1 MPEYTLPGGNEY
13 VYTAASFWTSG
24 FFPSSIYLLYERRAK
39 WPQVVGDVSDQP
51 TLQPDVAKLQS
62 AARWWSQNLHAQA
75 HLTDTHD
82 LGFLIFPWARLGW
95 ELDGSEDCYHS
106 MLVAAHGL
114 AARFDPRVGC
124 IRSWD
129 TCFTKR
135 YAFADPK
142 EDFLVIIDNMMSSL
156 LPFSCLAKHR
166 ASSLAADLLF
176 LLSDLEL
183 MYYVADLTK
192 DPRLARIATSHA
204 HKTLESHIRPD
215 NSTCHVVNF
224 EQTDGS
230 VKQRMTNQ
238 GYSDES
244 CWSRGQAWGITGFA
258 QCYKWT
264 AEPKFLEASKA
275 LADYFLTRL
284 PPDGVP
290 FWDFD
295 APEPAPRDTSAAMVA
310 AYGMLLLFE
319 AERRDNK
326 KYYDAAMRIVSG
338 VVRTSLSPEARFLV
352 TPGGGGSEVDLGG
365 HDTIL
370 LHATINNYEF
380 APRRWA
386 DRGLVY
392 ADYYFIL
399 FGNKLLELGLA

>member
-1 MPEYTLPGGNEY
+1 VTL
-13 VYTAASFWTSG
+13 SF
-24 FFPSSIYLLYERRAK
+24 A
-39 WPQVVGDVSDQP
+39 
-51 TLQPDVAKLQS
+51 
-62 AARWWSQNLHAQA
+62 
-75 HLTDTHD
+75 LT
-82 LGFLIFPWARLGW
+82 
-95 ELDGSEDCYHS
+95 
-106 MLVAAHGL
+106 
-114 AARFDPRVGC
+114 
-124 IRSWD
+124 
-129 TCFTKR
+129 
-135 YAFADPK
+135 FAP
-142 EDFLVIIDNMMSSL
+142 
-156 LPFSCLAKHR
+156 
-166 ASSLAADLLF
+166 
-176 LLSDLEL
+176 DLEL

-192 DPRLARIATSHA
+192 DPRLAKIATRHA
-204 HKTLESHIRPD
+204 HKTLKSHIRAD

-275 LADYFLTRL
+275 LADYFLARL
-284 PPDGVP
+284 PADDVP

-295 APEPAPRDTSAAMVA
+295 APQPAPRDTSAAMVA

-319 AERRDNK
+319 TEREDNK

-338 VVRTSLSPEARFLV
+338 VVRISLSPEARFCA
-352 TPGGGGSEVDLGG
+352 TSNGDSDVDLGG

-386 DRGLVY
+386 DHGLVY